1 MLSPATN
8 RRWRGRP
15 ATTRL
20 VHTISTRVL
29 IAPTPR
35 THTQKPTAKLPTGGW
50 AHQNTSMNVFEFV
63 PNPTFKCCKKKQCMS
78 HFTSASD
85 PRVISARALLYDAN
99 LPPSR
104 RRRAMREA
112 WHEHLVIEH
121 NGRRQPVCMTT
132 ATKIFVV
139 ARSSLVISPK
149 AAKAGS
155 SVSRGVANAAR
166 AKKSTS
172 VASWLASYKSTL
184 DIMPDQGWYMLP
196 VARKG
201 VLFGH
206 YDLDAVAWSH
216 LYERCTN

>member
-1 MLSPATN
+1 
-8 RRWRGRP
+8 
-15 ATTRL
+15 
-20 VHTISTRVL
+20 
-29 IAPTPR
+29 
-35 THTQKPTAKLPTGGW
+35 
-50 AHQNTSMNVFEFV
+50 
-63 PNPTFKCCKKKQCMS
+63 MS

-85 PRVISARALLYDAN
+85 PRVISARGLLYDAD

-121 NGRRQPVCMTT
+121 NGRRQPVCMTA

-139 ARSSLVISPK
+139 ARSSLAISPK

-206 YDLDAVAWSH
+206 YDLDAVAWPH
-216 LYERCTN
+216 LYERCKRNHFVNVWKNLFPEIRLRKHCRFAKCEFCVEMNECLRCEQGGWWQTCPSSAGPWRVTTLR